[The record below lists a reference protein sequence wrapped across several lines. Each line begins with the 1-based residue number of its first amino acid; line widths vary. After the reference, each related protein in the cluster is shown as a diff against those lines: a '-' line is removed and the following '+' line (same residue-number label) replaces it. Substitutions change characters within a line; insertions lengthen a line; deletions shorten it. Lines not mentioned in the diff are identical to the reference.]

1 MGSLYDYDAAST
13 LELSL
18 TGGLEHVGE
27 RSACDRR
34 HHRDAPADDLAVRLA
49 GPKGRDE
56 VTPGAEHRE
65 W

>member
-1 MGSLYDYDAAST
+1 MDGWFGARWGTIGYMIAGTITTHLPT
-13 LELSL
+13 I
-18 TGGLEHVGE
+18 
-27 RSACDRR
+27 
-34 HHRDAPADDLAVRLA
+34 LAVRLA